1 MEVKELQEICSM
13 VFSPADNM
21 PWVMKIL
28 KEKSDVSIQFNTK
41 EYPDLMPNDFAKAV
55 CEILCKTGYMDEI
68 YEAVKKQKDSSK

>member
-28 KEKSDVSIQFNTK
+28 KEKSTSINQHIVTN
-41 EYPDLMPNDFAKAV
+41 YID
-55 CEILCKTGYMDEI
+55 II
-68 YEAVKKQKDSSK
+68 QI